1 MSYMASIGAVKEVAK
16 DTFEA
21 NQVTK
26 NLAEKVTEAGVSH
39 W

>member
-1 MSYMASIGAVKEVAK
+1 MRYLAGIGAVKETGKNQYA
-16 DTFEA
+16 A
-21 NQVTK
+21 NRMTK

>member
-1 MSYMASIGAVKEVAK
+1 MHYLAGIGGVKETGK
-16 DTFEA
+16 DRYAA
-21 NQVTK
+21 NKMTK